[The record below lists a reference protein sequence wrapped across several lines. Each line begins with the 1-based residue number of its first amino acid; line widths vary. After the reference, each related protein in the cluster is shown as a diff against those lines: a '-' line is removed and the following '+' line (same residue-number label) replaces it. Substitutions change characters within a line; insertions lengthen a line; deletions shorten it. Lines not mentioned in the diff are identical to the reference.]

1 MKDMKNISYIGLW
14 ICLGMIFDSVFNNLV
29 IGVGIIIGSGLDRL
43 NSKNQNY
50 DTKDKIDK
58 N

>member
-1 MKDMKNISYIGLW
+1 
-14 ICLGMIFDSVFNNLV
+14 MIFGPVFNNLV

-50 DTKDKIDK
+50 DIKDKIDK

>member
-14 ICLGMIFDSVFNNLV
+14 ICLGMIFGPVFNNLV

-50 DTKDKIDK
+50 DIKDKIDK